1 MQKLNDIFLGWDCFI
16 PVFTFVHILL
26 WSILGLLG
34 TYFIKTITNIVN
46 NGRDGCLFKTTS
58 FLIVLVNYIN
68 KPSHLTLSLLTLKVT
83 VLVCVHWIN
92 KVLLFSCFIF
102 LGCHPNVIYIVYTHY
117 TIVLYEYVSLFQ
129 IF

>member
-1 MQKLNDIFLGWDCFI
+1 MIFFWKFGRDCSY
-16 PVFTFVHILL
+16 TFYSDV
-26 WSILGLLG
+26 LGLLG
-34 TYFIKTITNIVN
+34 TCFIKTITNIVN

-83 VLVCVHWIN
+83 VLVCVQCIY
-92 KVLLFSCFIF
+92 KVLFSWFIF
-102 LGCHPNVIYIVYTHY
+102 LGCHPNVIYIVYTYY

>member
-1 MQKLNDIFLGWDCFI
+1 MAFLGLRLFYSCFHFCTHFTLI
-16 PVFTFVHILL
+16 HIRTVRNVF
-26 WSILGLLG
+26 
-34 TYFIKTITNIVN
+34 YQNNIVN